1 MYFCTYL
8 NLCFCHVFLTN
19 KAFVTFQ
26 EFKNNQECKPKTN
39 FHYHNFWWMIKFVFC
54 YVLKSEIYVIHK
66 KRSSILR
73 EKRIRNPPISSIQVW
88 EMLQKHIHVPKPTMI
103 DVSEILL
110 GFNLFLAAFIWL
122 MYTVLNPYHRC
133 KISRIP
139 HCCLIDCSQNS
150 HFSFLY
156 SHS

>member
-88 EMLQKHIHVPKPTMI
+88 EMLQKHIHVPKRDLCPKCEFASKQWNTKWAQSVCI
-103 DVSEILL
+103 FASKQWNVRKW
-110 GFNLFLAAFIWL
+110 N
-122 MYTVLNPYHRC
+122 
-133 KISRIP
+133 
-139 HCCLIDCSQNS
+139 
-150 HFSFLY
+150 
-156 SHS
+156 